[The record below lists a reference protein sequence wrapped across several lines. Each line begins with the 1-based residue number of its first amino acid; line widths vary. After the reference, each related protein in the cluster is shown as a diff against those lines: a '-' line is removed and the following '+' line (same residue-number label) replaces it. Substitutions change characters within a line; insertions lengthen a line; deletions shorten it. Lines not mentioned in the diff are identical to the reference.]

1 MAACASR
8 RGASAA
14 ANLRRGSPPGNLER
28 RRVVGARGR
37 RSGTGRGIC
46 RLHGTLR
53 ESFSLGVARWLA
65 ANIQALDRQNQPI
78 VCHFIRMLFCEG
90 GQGGVCRITLMSD
103 MCRKNPAMGT
113 QRTFSAHSVCMLNY
127 LMGVEM
133 IIARLFW
140 TVRVIQDY
148 GIKPHLVL
156 AESLPRL
163 FEKGRSIR
171 TVEDSAAVGFD
182 RIQHRSHPRCM
193 VGGKGHHRI
202 RPDHKGLQGPDLVH
216 LEVKTLLCF
225 R

>member
-14 ANLRRGSPPGNLER
+14 ANLRRASPPGNLER

-37 RSGTGRGIC
+37 RSGTGRGVC

-113 QRTFSAHSVCMLNY
+113 HRTFTPPSPPILNY
-127 LMGVEM
+127 
-133 IIARLFW
+133 F
-140 TVRVIQDY
+140 
-148 GIKPHLVL
+148 L
-156 AESLPRL
+156 AVQIP
-163 FEKGRSIR
+163 I
-171 TVEDSAAVGFD
+171 
-182 RIQHRSHPRCM
+182 
-193 VGGKGHHRI
+193 
-202 RPDHKGLQGPDLVH
+202 
-216 LEVKTLLCF
+216 
-225 R
+225 